1 MDMTLEEEIFQRK
14 KVKWDCLCPFG
25 FTVSDLGY
33 DYHTKFMNG
42 DFEAHLHISFDS
54 SISGTV
60 YDRETGEEYTNIRVK
75 SIRGAF
81 VMKVREAYQTIL
93 QTIADAC
100 FVDKYFISDQA
111 NRIAQWISHKYGTVP
126 EFLWERTPSDGIFRH
141 SENQKWYGIIMYIP
155 YERLNKERQGMIEVL
170 NVKINP
176 MERETLLRNEGC
188 YPAYHMN
195 KKHWMTVVLDD
206 TLTDQEIITYVESSY
221 ENTK

>member
-1 MDMTLEEEIFQRK
+1 MTVEEEIFQRK
-14 KVKWDCLCPFG
+14 EVKWDCLCPFG

-60 YDRETGEEYTNIRVK
+60 YDCETGEEYTNIRVK

-81 VMKVREAYQTIL
+81 VMQVREEYQKIL
-93 QTIADAC
+93 QNIADSC
-100 FVDKYFISDQA
+100 FISKYFVSEQA
-111 NRIAQWISHKYGTVP
+111 NRMTQFINEKYGTVP

-141 SENQKWYGIIMYIP
+141 SENQKWYGLIMNIP
-155 YERLNKERQGMIEVL
+155 YERLNKERHGMIEVL
-170 NVKINP
+170 NVKIDP
-176 MERETLLRNEGC
+176 AEREILLRNEGC

-206 TLTDQEIITYVESSY
+206 TVSDQDIFEHIKYSY
-221 ENTK
+221 ECTK

>member
-1 MDMTLEEEIFQRK
+1 MTLEDEIFQRK
-14 KVKWDCLCPFG
+14 KVNWESLVSFG
-25 FTVSDLGY
+25 FVLKDSEY
-33 DYHTKFMNG
+33 DYRTTFMNG
-42 DFEAHLHISFDS
+42 DFEAHIHIHSDGS
-54 SISGTV
+54 VSGKV
-60 YDRETGEEYTNIRVK
+60 YDIETGDEYSNIRVK
-75 SIRGAF
+75 SARGAF
-81 VMKVREAYQTIL
+81 VMQVREEYQKIL
-93 QTIADAC
+93 QNIADFC
-100 FVDKYFISDQA
+100 FISKYFVSEQA
-111 NRIAQWISHKYGTVP
+111 NRMTQFINEKYGTVP

>member
-1 MDMTLEEEIFQRK
+1 MTLEDEIFQRK
-14 KVKWDCLCPFG
+14 KVNWESLVSFG
-25 FTVSDLGY
+25 FVLKDSEY
-33 DYHTKFMNG
+33 DYRTTFMNG
-42 DFEAHLHISFDS
+42 DFEAHIHIHSDGS
-54 SISGTV
+54 VSGKV
-60 YDRETGEEYTNIRVK
+60 YDTETGDEYSNIRIK
-75 SIRGAF
+75 SARGAF
-81 VMKVREAYQTIL
+81 VMQVREGYQKIL
-93 QTIADAC
+93 QNIADSC
-100 FVDKYFISDQA
+100 FISKYFVSEQA
-111 NRIAQWISHKYGTVP
+111 NRMTQFINEKYGTVP

>member
-1 MDMTLEEEIFQRK
+1 MTLEDEIFQRK
-14 KVKWDCLCPFG
+14 KVNWESLVSFG
-25 FTVSDLGY
+25 FVLKDSEY
-33 DYHTKFMNG
+33 DYRTTFMND
-42 DFEAHLHISFDS
+42 DFEAHIHIHSDGS
-54 SISGTV
+54 VSGKV
-60 YDRETGEEYTNIRVK
+60 YDTETGDEYSNIRVK
-75 SIRGAF
+75 SARGAF
-81 VMKVREAYQTIL
+81 VMQVREEYQKIL
-93 QTIADAC
+93 QNIADSC
-100 FVDKYFISDQA
+100 FISKYFVSDQA
-111 NRIAQWISHKYGTVP
+111 NRIAQWISHKYGAVP